1 MTKKINIKNNV
12 DVFVKALNNPAF
24 GLIPLLIF
32 SLFNTTINTY
42 VLLVGGLLWSFI
54 GIFKTHKYSRY
65 IYEISA
71 IAFGVT
77 LNFSYFVLPRL
88 DSFRQFV
95 FVEVIFVLSLL
106 VMRQVRRRMIT
117 RVFRSEALNSRGY
130 LQESLRVAFQTQY
143 GLFFHLLIV
152 LLYFMLT
159 DIQYFWI
166 DVVVINFIVQLIIVA
181 IILGEMI
188 RLGILNKK
196 LKKEEWL
203 PVINERGEIEGKIAK
218 SVSRETKNKHMHP
231 MVRIVLV
238 YNGMLYLQPRSD
250 ESILNPG
257 KLDYPFEQY
266 MMYSHDVEEA
276 AQNSIKKETGRED
289 IPMRFLL
296 KYVFENDTIKRMMYL
311 YVVDID
317 DAELFEGLH
326 LKGGKLWTPSQI
338 DDNMKTG
345 IFSEIFEQEYDYL
358 KNTVLMFQKFKRAF
372 G

>member
-1 MTKKINIKNNV
+1 MATINTKNN
-12 DVFVKALNNPAF
+12 VFVKALNNPAF
-24 GLIPLLIF
+24 GLIPLLLF
-32 SLFNTTINTY
+32 SLLNTTINTY
-42 VLLVGGLLWSFI
+42 ALLVGGLLWSLV

-95 FVEVIFVLSLL
+95 FVEVVFVLAFLI
-106 VMRQVRRRMIT
+106 MRRVRRCMIP
-117 RVFRSEALNSRGY
+117 RILKSEACDGRGY

-152 LLYFMLT
+152 LLYFMLIDT
-159 DIQYFWI
+159 QYFWI
-166 DVVVINFIVQLIIVA
+166 DVVVINLIVQIIIVA

-196 LKKEEWL
+196 LRKEEWL
-203 PVINERGEIEGKIAK
+203 PVVNERGEVEGKIAK
-218 SVSRETKNKHMHP
+218 SVSCETKNKHMHP
-231 MVRIVLV
+231 MVRIVLM
-238 YNGMLYLQPRSD
+238 YNGMLYLQPRPAD
-250 ESILNPG
+250 SILDPG
-257 KLDYPFEQY
+257 KLDYPFEKY
-266 MMYSHDVEEA
+266 MKYSHNVEEA
-276 AQNSIKKETGRED
+276 AQNSIKSEEGRED

-296 KYVFENDTIKRMMYL
+296 KYVFENDAIKRMMYL
-311 YVVDID
+311 YVVDIN
-317 DAELFEGLH
+317 DAEMFDGLH
-326 LKGGKLWTPSQI
+326 LEGGKLWSPSQI